1 MNEKQER
8 LMDAITT
15 WESILDYEYQADRFE
30 NDDLDQLREIMLAA
44 ENFNTLPEAN
54 ALPEVEAKLAEA
66 VELLR
71 RLVKS
76 AENGDLME
84 TCVVAADARAFLD
97 KVKA

>member
-1 MNEKQER
+1 MNERQEQ

-30 NDDLDQLREIMLAA
+30 NDDLDRLREIMLAA
-44 ENFNTLPEAN
+44 ENYNVLPG
-54 ALPEVEAKLAEA
+54 VEARLAEA

-71 RLVKS
+71 RL
-76 AENGDLME
+76 ANPNQYGDPTPREFAGLRN
-84 TCVVAADARAFLD
+84 DARAFLD